1 MTPEQKAHKLTDD
14 NITALEHRISA
25 VYKQANEDVT
35 AKLNAYMEQFK
46 RLDEQKLKQV
56 ADGVLSQADYKQWRV
71 GKIAIGENW
80 KAIQNN
86 LAQDYV
92 NADKIAASI
101 INGDMANV
109 YALNHNY
116 AAYALES
123 GTNMNLQFTLYDKST
138 VEGLLK
144 ENKNLLPQRKID
156 VPKDLRWNKQKIQSA
171 VTQGI
176 LQGEPIDKIAN
187 RLQQVTDMNRNAAVR
202 NARTAATGAE
212 NAGRQDTYN
221 EAVSK
226 GIKLKKEWLA
236 TLDSRTRDAHQQLD
250 GQRVEED
257 KPFKSEFGDIMYPGD
272 PSADPANVYNCRC
285 TMIAVVDGVD
295 DIAKS
300 VGEYQPRMTY
310 SEWKNEHIGTQS
322 TGIESLRQVAEQSTD
337 KYDFWTNLD
346 ENQQAIF
353 KASGMKIDDVFN
365 QLHSGASLSEWKA
378 PAPGGPE
385 SFAIQVDASTSLL
398 KFNPVPARSEG
409 WMADATGLGV
419 INVRNDGLGD
429 TWDFI
434 IAHEAGHQISNM
446 SSELQQMIITNPGNI
461 LGKYNTRLM
470 LFDGIYGEYNPEEAF
485 ATGVSNYIRYPES
498 MEQKYPEA
506 YKAIDTLFTTSPSAL
521 EYIKQ
526 AMRTYKK
533 EFMQ

>member
-14 NITALEHRISA
+14 VITALERRISA
-25 VYKQANEDVT
+25 VYKQANEDAT

-56 ADGVLSQADYKQWRV
+56 ADGVLSQADYEKWRV

-92 NADKIAASI
+92 NVDKIAANI

-123 GTNMNLQFTLYDKST
+123 KTNMNLQFTLYDKST

-176 LQGEPIDKIAN
+176 LQGEPIDKIAS
-187 RLQQVTDMNRNAAVR
+187 RLQQVTDMNKSAAIR
-202 NARTAATGAE
+202 NARTATTGAE
-212 NAGRQDTYN
+212 NAGRQDTYD

-250 GQRVEED
+250 GQQVEED

-285 TMIAVVDGVD
+285 TMIAVVD
-295 DIAKS
+295 S
-300 VGEYQPRMTY
+300 VKEVEPVYRRDNISGKVISGMTY
-310 SEWKNEHIGTQS
+310 KEWEH
-322 TGIESLRQVAEQSTD
+322 A
-337 KYDFWTNLD
+337 
-346 ENQQAIF
+346 
-353 KASGMKIDDVFN
+353 
-365 QLHSGASLSEWKA
+365 
-378 PAPGGPE
+378 
-385 SFAIQVDASTSLL
+385 
-398 KFNPVPARSEG
+398 
-409 WMADATGLGV
+409 
-419 INVRNDGLGD
+419 
-429 TWDFI
+429 
-434 IAHEAGHQISNM
+434 
-446 SSELQQMIITNPGNI
+446 
-461 LGKYNTRLM
+461 
-470 LFDGIYGEYNPEEAF
+470 
-485 ATGVSNYIRYPES
+485 
-498 MEQKYPEA
+498 
-506 YKAIDTLFTTSPSAL
+506 
-521 EYIKQ
+521 
-526 AMRTYKK
+526 KK
-533 EFMQ
+533 

>member
-1 MTPEQKAHKLTDD
+1 MTPEQRAHKLTDD
-14 NITALEHRISA
+14 AITALERRISV

-35 AKLNAYMEQFK
+35 EKLNTYMERFK

-56 ADGVLSQADYKQWRV
+56 TDGVLSQADYKQWRV

-187 RLQQVTDMNRNAAVR
+187 RLQQVTDMNHNAAVR

-212 NAGRQDTYN
+212 NAGRQDTYD

-285 TMIAVVDGVD
+285 SMIAVVEGVEE
-295 DIAKS
+295 IAKA

-310 SEWKNEHIGTQS
+310 SEWERAKSNEFNAD
-322 TGIESLRQVAEQSTD
+322 IESISKGQIIENIKNLGFTDKIDLEGLDKKDVEIAQKTISEIKNKYPDMPDVPTITYDANAKFYGAMDNASLMPDGRFTGQQLTIGNINGNKELFERTLWHEYGHLYINKLNADVWLDKMQGDWFEKYADSVIKQSYSNEILKQVKREMKKDGLVFNVNNISSYATKNIKSKPNEVVAEAFSIFNTSKGAVSD
-337 KYDFWTNLD
+337 EIKY
-346 ENQQAIF
+346 
-353 KASGMKIDDVFN
+353 
-365 QLHSGASLSEWKA
+365 
-378 PAPGGPE
+378 
-385 SFAIQVDASTSLL
+385 
-398 KFNPVPARSEG
+398 
-409 WMADATGLGV
+409 
-419 INVRNDGLGD
+419 
-429 TWDFI
+429 
-434 IAHEAGHQISNM
+434 
-446 SSELQQMIITNPGNI
+446 I
-461 LGKYNTRLM
+461 LRHL
-470 LFDGIYGEYNPEEAF
+470 
-485 ATGVSNYIRYPES
+485 R
-498 MEQKYPEA
+498 
-506 YKAIDTLFTTSPSAL
+506 
-521 EYIKQ
+521 
-526 AMRTYKK
+526 
-533 EFMQ
+533 

>member
-14 NITALEHRISA
+14 AITALERRISA

-56 ADGVLSQADYKQWRV
+56 ADGTLTQKEYEQWRLN
-71 GKIAIGENW
+71 KIAGGDLW
-80 KAIQNN
+80 KAKRDN

-176 LQGEPIDKIAN
+176 LHGEPIDKIAN

-212 NAGRQDTYN
+212 NAGRKDTYD
-221 EAVSK
+221 EAASK
-226 GIKLKKEWLA
+226 GIKLRKEWLA

-250 GQRVEED
+250 GQQVAED

-285 TMIAVVDGVD
+285 TMIAIVD
-295 DIAKS
+295 S
-300 VGEYQPRMTY
+300 VAEVEPVYRRDNISGKVISGMTY
-310 SEWKNEHIGTQS
+310 KEWE
-322 TGIESLRQVAEQSTD
+322 RA
-337 KYDFWTNLD
+337 
-346 ENQQAIF
+346 
-353 KASGMKIDDVFN
+353 
-365 QLHSGASLSEWKA
+365 
-378 PAPGGPE
+378 
-385 SFAIQVDASTSLL
+385 
-398 KFNPVPARSEG
+398 
-409 WMADATGLGV
+409 
-419 INVRNDGLGD
+419 
-429 TWDFI
+429 
-434 IAHEAGHQISNM
+434 
-446 SSELQQMIITNPGNI
+446 
-461 LGKYNTRLM
+461 
-470 LFDGIYGEYNPEEAF
+470 
-485 ATGVSNYIRYPES
+485 
-498 MEQKYPEA
+498 
-506 YKAIDTLFTTSPSAL
+506 
-521 EYIKQ
+521 
-526 AMRTYKK
+526 KK
-533 EFMQ
+533 